1 MKEKAKANSNIKSE
15 LLSLLRQQSFSPR
28 RSLGQN
34 FLVDR
39 AVFDRIIEQLNPDKK
54 DALVEIGMGPG
65 LLSRELAE
73 KAGFYLGCEI
83 DQRFASM
90 HAEIFS
96 DLDLNAQFLYEDALE
111 IDFES
116 YSEQFAEYE
125 RLLVFSNLPYYI
137 TTDLILKMVCSF
149 PQAEQM
155 LFMLE
160 KAALKRVLAQPSTK
174 PYGPL
179 SIITSLWGKWE
190 EVMTVPAQ
198 SFEPAPHTTSSL
210 YALISKPESE
220 YTDAAASCDFQEF
233 TKDVLGNRRKT
244 LANALMYTKIQGEQQ
259 NSLSLSE
266 FLNEEKLAA
275 NVRAESLTAKQFVR
289 LYSRLVNAN

>member
-1 MKEKAKANSNIKSE
+1 M
-15 LLSLLRQQSFSPR
+15 
-28 RSLGQN
+28 
-34 FLVDR
+34 
-39 AVFDRIIEQLNPDKK
+39 
-54 DALVEIGMGPG
+54 
-65 LLSRELAE
+65 
-73 KAGFYLGCEI
+73 
-83 DQRFASM
+83 
-90 HAEIFS
+90 
-96 DLDLNAQFLYEDALE
+96 
-111 IDFES
+111 
-116 YSEQFAEYE
+116 
-125 RLLVFSNLPYYI
+125 
-137 TTDLILKMVCSF
+137 
-149 PQAEQM
+149 
-155 LFMLE
+155 
-160 KAALKRVLAQPSTK
+160 AQPSTK

-179 SIITSLWGKWE
+179 SIITSWGKWE

-198 SFEPAPHTTSSL
+198 ALSL
-210 YALISKPESE
+210 LLTRPLVCMHDLKPESE